1 MMHDQMQAIKSRADC
16 LVSAESI
23 EKIIHT
29 MAQKITQVLADKNP
43 LVLIV
48 MKGGVM
54 FAGRLLTLLDFP
66 LEMDYLHATRYNN
79 QLSGKK
85 LIWKAKP
92 DVEVAGRHVLV
103 VDDILDEGTTLVE
116 ILEALKA
123 QGATQIYTAVLINKL
138 HERKAAP
145 HWLPDFVGIDLP
157 DRYLF
162 GFGMDYK
169 GYWRNANGIY
179 AAANEDV

>member
-1 MMHDQMQAIKSRADC
+1 MIDRMQQIKARADC
-16 LVSAESI
+16 LVSAEAAGQ
-23 EKIIHT
+23 IIHS
-29 MAQKITQVLADKNP
+29 MAQAITQSLADKNP

-48 MKGGVM
+48 MKGGVI
-54 FAGRLLTLLDFP
+54 FAGHLLTLLDFP
-66 LEMDYLHATRYNN
+66 LELDYLHATRYNN
-79 QLSGKK
+79 QLSGNK

-103 VDDILDEGTTLVE
+103 VDDILDEGTTLLE
-116 ILEALKA
+116 ILAVLKA
-123 QGATQIYTAVLINKL
+123 QGAAQIYSAVLINKL
-138 HERKAAP
+138 HDRKAAP
-145 HWLPDFVGIDLP
+145 NWLPDFVGVDLP

-179 AAANEDV
+179 AAADEDVT